1 MARLKNSIK
10 WLPNILTL
18 SRILCAP
25 LLFYLIV
32 ESYHHQHDNTV
43 WTWIVLIMLYS
54 FITDY
59 FDGLLAR
66 KLNAKS
72 HFGAMLDPVADKIV
86 VIVMLISVCILDVFG
101 PAGYVAVLVIIIREF
116 IVAGA
121 REYSG
126 AYQIKLPVTRLAK
139 LKTMLQMSA
148 LFIIFVEQRIQII
161 PNVHFGEF
169 LLICAAIMSFITG
182 VQYFRKTIIALNNI
196 KQAD

>member
-1 MARLKNSIK
+1 MAKLKNMMKS
-10 WLPNILTL
+10 LPNILTL

-32 ESYHHQHDNTV
+32 ESYHHNHDNTV

-59 FDGLLAR
+59 FDGWLAR
-66 KLNAKS
+66 KLNATS

-86 VIVMLISVCILDVFG
+86 VIVMLISVSILDVFG

-116 IVAGA
+116 IVSGA

-139 LKTMLQMSA
+139 LKTVLQMAA
-148 LFIIFVEQRIQII
+148 LFIIFVEQRLQII
-161 PNVHFGEF
+161 PNVKFGEF
-169 LLICAAIMSFITG
+169 LLICAAIMSLITG
-182 VQYFRKTIIALNNI
+182 VQYFRKTVIALNNI
-196 KQAD
+196 KQAG